1 MSDAPVRSV
10 LFVCMGNICRS
21 PMAEAMFRHKAVLR
35 GVVEDFQI
43 DSAGTGGW
51 HAGDPPDDR
60 MQRTARRNGIDL
72 DGAARQVQASDF
84 TEFDLIVCMDDD
96 NHANLLSMGAPDG
109 RVSKML
115 DYHPDQSAV
124 DVPDPYYGRAD
135 GFQHVFD
142 LLECACDRL
151 LDQLLADDG

>member
-1 MSDAPVRSV
+1 MSATPARSI

-21 PMAEAMFRHKAVLR
+21 PMAEAMFRHKATLR
-35 GVVEDFQI
+35 GVESEFQI

-60 MQRTARRNGIDL
+60 MRRTAQRNGVEL
-72 DGAARQVQASDF
+72 TGAARQVVAGDF
-84 TEFDLIVCMDDD
+84 TEFDLIVYMDDD
-96 NHANLLSMGAPDG
+96 NHVNLLSMGAPSD
-109 RVSKML
+109 RLRRML
-115 DYHPDQSAV
+115 DYHPDDDAV

-142 LLECACDRL
+142 LLDHACDQL
-151 LDQLLADDG
+151 LDQLLAGDR